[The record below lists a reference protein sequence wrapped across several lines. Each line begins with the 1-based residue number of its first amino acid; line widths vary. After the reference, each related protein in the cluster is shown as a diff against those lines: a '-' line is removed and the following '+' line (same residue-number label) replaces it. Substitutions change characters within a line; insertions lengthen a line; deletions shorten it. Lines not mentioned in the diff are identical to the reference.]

1 MLTPVTD
8 SVEALDGA
16 SVSIVGGE
24 GEIRVEG
31 AGEVAV
37 YTTGGALVSREAVAT
52 VPAGLYI
59 VKADSQV
66 VKVMVK

>member
-1 MLTPVTD
+1 MDPVTD
-8 SVEALDGA
+8 SVDGLEGEA
-16 SVSIVGGE
+16 VSIVGGE

-31 AGEVAV
+31 ASEVAV

-59 VKADSQV
+59 VKADRQVAKVV
-66 VKVMVK
+66 VK